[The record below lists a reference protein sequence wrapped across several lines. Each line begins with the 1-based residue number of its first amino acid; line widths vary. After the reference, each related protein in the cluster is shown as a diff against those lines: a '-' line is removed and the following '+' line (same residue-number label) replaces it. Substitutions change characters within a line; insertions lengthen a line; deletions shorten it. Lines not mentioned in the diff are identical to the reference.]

1 MKIKKSGSVAGH
13 TWRFFRAG
21 GVDQVR
27 LDSGKDLL
35 NIDTLDQKLWAAL
48 ACPVDNVHF
57 DNATLKIID
66 SDGDKRIR
74 ANELVAALKWTG
86 ALLQNPDELV
96 QCSDRISVDVIT
108 DLTDEGKKL
117 REALRSS
124 LKILGKNENGDLTVA
139 ELQALKESFT
149 NKPFNGDGIITVD
162 TASDSSLKGIIDEI
176 ILMCGALT
184 DRSGNPGIDASKID
198 EFFCKAQEYLDL
210 KVGSQKDG
218 ALWPL
223 KEGTEDAVKIL
234 LEVKVKIED
243 YFARCAIA
251 EYDEHSPGYLNGGEN
266 SISSYAGQT
275 LSIYCDQ
282 MKALPIAL
290 VKPHRFLPISDGLNP
305 AWQKKIAEFNKKVVV
320 PLFGQKEKLSFQEW
334 EHISTIFAPVLSH
347 HELIAGSSIKKIDLK
362 MIEGIVNSSYRR
374 DLLALVEKDKAESV
388 TFESITTIEKLVRFK
403 RDLYPLCK
411 NFINFKDFYTK
422 GTEAIFQAGTLFIDQ
437 RSCNL
442 CIKID
447 DPNKHSLMASM
458 AGTYLVYCECKRK
471 GEPEN
476 ITIVA
481 AFTNGD
487 SDNLMIGRNGVF
499 YDRNGKDWDASII
512 KIINNPISLGEAFW
526 LPYKNFV
533 RMIESQVAKRAA
545 EADTQSSSKLSQAAI
560 STVHI
565 DKAKVEPPQPPKK
578 IDIGIVAALGVAA
591 GALGTFIATLF
602 GYMAGIVRLGPL
614 AVIGAA
620 VGLIALISGPS
631 LILAFIKLRKRNLG
645 PILDAGGWA
654 VNAKAKISVPFGT
667 ILTHTATLPP
677 GSQRDL
683 FDPYAAKK
691 SVWPKIVGFMLV
703 FYLAYILLDHFGY
716 INRWSNGL
724 IGVKREMAVKD
735 EVSKTT
741 DQNSK

>member
-1 MKIKKSGSVAGH
+1 M
-13 TWRFFRAG
+13 
-21 GVDQVR
+21 
-27 LDSGKDLL
+27 
-35 NIDTLDQKLWAAL
+35 
-48 ACPVDNVHF
+48 
-57 DNATLKIID
+57 ID

-96 QCSDRISVDVIT
+96 QCSDCISVDAIT
-108 DLTDEGKKL
+108 ELTDEGKKL

-124 LKILGKNENGDLTVA
+124 LKILGKDANGVLTAA
-139 ELQALKESFT
+139 ELQTLKESFA
-149 NKPFNGDGIITVD
+149 NKPFNGDGIITLD
-162 TASDSSLKGIIDEI
+162 TATDSSLKRIIDEI
-176 ILMCGALT
+176 ILVCGALT
-184 DRSGNPGIDASKID
+184 DRSGNPGIDASEID
-198 EFFCKAQEYLDL
+198 EFFRKAQEYFDL
-210 KVGSQKDG
+210 EVRSQKDG

-223 KEGTEDAVKIL
+223 KEGTEDALKIL
-234 LEVKVKIED
+234 LEIQSKIED
-243 YFARCAIA
+243 YFTRCAIA
-251 EYDEHSPGYLNGGEN
+251 EYDERSSGHLNGGEN
-266 SISSYAGQT
+266 PISCTGQT
-275 LSIYCDQ
+275 LSIECDQ
-282 MKALPIAL
+282 LKGLPIAQ
-290 VKPHRFLPISDGLNP
+290 VKPHRFMPMSEGLNP
-305 AWQKKIAEFNKKVVV
+305 AWQKKIADFNKKVVV
-320 PLFGQKEKLSFQEW
+320 PLFGQKELLTLQEW
-334 EHISTIFAPVLSH
+334 EHISAIFAPVLSH
-347 HELIAGSSIKKIDLK
+347 HRSKAELSISKLDLK
-362 MIEGIVNSSYRR
+362 RIEEIINSSSKR
-374 DLLALVEKDKAESV
+374 DLLALVEKDMAESV
-388 TFESITTIEKLVRFK
+388 TFGSITTIEKLVRFK

-560 STVHI
+560 STVHM
-565 DKAKVEPPQPPKK
+565 DKTKVEPPQPPKK
-578 IDIGIVAALGVAA
+578 IDVGMVAALGVAA

-667 ILTHTATLPP
+667 ILTHTAMLPA

-691 SVWPKIVGFMLV
+691 SVWPKIVGSMLI
-703 FYLAYILLDHFGY
+703 FYLAYILLNHFGY

-735 EVSKTT
+735 EVSKTR
-741 DQNSK
+741 DHDVK